1 MNKEF
6 LIQVHERVKPHIH
19 NTPVLSSELIN
30 EISGCKVY
38 FKCEN
43 FQKMG
48 AFKMRGA
55 ANAISKL
62 TDEQKSKGVVT
73 HSSGNFAQALSLA
86 AKKIGVKAYIVM
98 PESAPQVK
106 KNAVRTYEGEIFE
119 SGSTPKE
126 REDLAEKVRKDKGAT
141 FIHPSNDDNVIHGQ
155 GTAAMELLEEQP
167 QLDYIFTP
175 VGGGGLIAGTA
186 LAVKYFSNN
195 CKVIGGEPKNADDG
209 FRSLQ
214 SGKIEYNDSVNT
226 IADGLRTNFGDRNF
240 PIIKEEVERIILVE
254 ENEIVEAMKLVWERM
269 KIIIEPSSAVAFA
282 ALLKEKEQFKN
293 KEVGIIISGGNVD
306 VANLPF

>member
-1 MNKEF
+1 M
-6 LIQVHERVKPHIH
+6 
-19 NTPVLSSELIN
+19 
-30 EISGCKVY
+30 
-38 FKCEN
+38 
-43 FQKMG
+43 
-48 AFKMRGA
+48 
-55 ANAISKL
+55 
-62 TDEQKSKGVVT
+62 
-73 HSSGNFAQALSLA
+73 
-86 AKKIGVKAYIVM
+86 
-98 PESAPQVK
+98 
-106 KNAVRTYEGEIFE
+106 
-119 SGSTPKE
+119 
-126 REDLAEKVRKDKGAT
+126 
-141 FIHPSNDDNVIHGQ
+141 
-155 GTAAMELLEEQP
+155 
-167 QLDYIFTP
+167 
-175 VGGGGLIAGTA
+175 
-186 LAVKYFSNN
+186 KYFSNN